1 MNETAQCLT
10 AVLSFWRTEG
20 EPLLAKLSQTLPD
33 WFEGHARDLP
43 WRADR
48 EPYHVW
54 LSEIML
60 QQTRAETVKPYY
72 ERFLQTFPTVAALA
86 DAVEPQV
93 FKLWEGLGYYSRARN
108 LLQTAKLIQSNYAGH
123 FPTSYAELLK
133 LPGIGAYTAGAIASI
148 CYGQPVAAVDGNV
161 LRVVSRIT
169 ELYLPIDEPLVR
181 QGVAESL
188 SRVYPL
194 GRCGAFTQSL
204 MELGA
209 TVCVP
214 NGAPKCEQC
223 PANSFC
229 RAYAEQSADLLPVRR
244 PKKTREI
251 EEKTVLILK
260 HAGRLAVRRRQ
271 DSGLLAGL
279 WELPNV
285 GGFASPEEM
294 LQLADEW
301 HAAPTCISA
310 PFERKHIFT
319 HIEWHMRCYELTCA
333 EMPDDFIWATEEMLR
348 QEITLP
354 TAFRVCLE
362 PQKRNQTKAKGEN

>member
-86 DAVEPQV
+86 DAVKPQV

-169 ELYLPIDEPLVR
+169 
-181 QGVAESL
+181 
-188 SRVYPL
+188 
-194 GRCGAFTQSL
+194 
-204 MELGA
+204 
-209 TVCVP
+209 
-214 NGAPKCEQC
+214 
-223 PANSFC
+223 
-229 RAYAEQSADLLPVRR
+229 
-244 PKKTREI
+244 
-251 EEKTVLILK
+251 
-260 HAGRLAVRRRQ
+260 
-271 DSGLLAGL
+271 
-279 WELPNV
+279 
-285 GGFASPEEM
+285 
-294 LQLADEW
+294 
-301 HAAPTCISA
+301 
-310 PFERKHIFT
+310 
-319 HIEWHMRCYELTCA
+319 
-333 EMPDDFIWATEEMLR
+333 
-348 QEITLP
+348 
-354 TAFRVCLE
+354 
-362 PQKRNQTKAKGEN
+362 